1 MSLPAPRTQAN
12 PDLADAAQ
20 NDPTRF
26 RELLRQLQSMQESAR
41 LQREREM
48 ALLQADPFDVDAQ
61 QKIEEAIRH
70 ERVLENMEQAMESMP
85 ES

>member
-1 MSLPAPRTQAN
+1 
-12 PDLADAAQ
+12 
-20 NDPTRF
+20 
-26 RELLRQLQSMQESAR
+26 MQESAR

-48 ALLQADPFDVDAQ
+48 ALLQADPFDVEAQ

>member
-1 MSLPAPRTQAN
+1 MPAARRTKAN

-20 NDPTRF
+20 NDPSRF
-26 RELLRQLQSMQESAR
+26 RELLHQLQSMQESAR

-48 ALLQADPFDVDAQ
+48 ALLQADPFDVEAQ